1 MILTDRKSNS
11 ILPFIALSFIRC
23 HVLSSHDSL
32 VITLPYHLSS
42 SPIKC
47 VIMHSKTTNSNNSSS
62 RENPSSDMSSA
73 TTGVNSPLLQENR
86 STAKHTSVSGAVFN
100 VSTSII
106 GAGIM
111 SIPAT
116 LKVLGVVPAFFM
128 IVVIAWLAD
137 VSVEF
142 LMRYTHA
149 GKSTTYAG
157 VMKESFGRV
166 GSVLVQICV
175 LMNNLGCLIIYLI
188 IIEFFCIIAPPS
200 DFAARDVLSGN
211 QPEGS
216 VHLGV
221 LQEWFGIHWWNT
233 RAFALLFIVVVIM
246 LPLVLFRRVESLR
259 FSSAIAVFLAVL
271 FVAISSVMAISALF
285 QGKTESPRLLP
296 HLDNKTS
303 FFDLFTAVPVIVTAF
318 TFHFNV
324 HPIGF
329 EMDKPSDM
337 MSAVRISLILCG
349 AIYFTVGI
357 FGYLLFGDSIMP
369 DILVNFDQNSG
380 PALGSALNDI
390 VRLSYALHL
399 ILVFPLLNFSLRA
412 NIDEFLFP
420 NRPILAKDN
429 TRYMSLTLILLA
441 ICYLAAITI
450 PNIWYFFQF
459 MGSTSAV
466 SLAFIFPG
474 AIALRDV
481 HGISTSRD
489 RIMSAVM
496 IILAAATSIIAIST
510 NIYSF
515 FT

>member
-1 MILTDRKSNS
+1 M
-11 ILPFIALSFIRC
+11 A
-23 HVLSSHDSL
+23 
-32 VITLPYHLSS
+32 
-42 SPIKC
+42 
-47 VIMHSKTTNSNNSSS
+47 
-62 RENPSSDMSSA
+62 SA
-73 TTGVNSPLLQENR
+73 ITGVNAPLLQENKPP
-86 STAKHTSVSGAVFN
+86 AKHTSVPGAVFN

-116 LKVLGVVPAFFM
+116 LKVLGVVPAFLL

-137 VSVEF
+137 VSVEY

-149 GKSTTYAG
+149 GNSTTYAG

-166 GSVLVQICV
+166 GSILMQICV
-175 LMNNLGCLIIYLI
+175 MINNLGCLIIYLI
-188 IIEFFCIIAPPS
+188 IIG
-200 DFAARDVLSGN
+200 DVLSGN

-221 LQEWFGIHWWNT
+221 LQEWFGIHWWNS
-233 RAFALLFIVVVIM
+233 RAFAILFIVVFIM

-271 FVAISSVMAISALF
+271 FVAISSVMAIYALF

-296 HLDNKTS
+296 HLDNKAS
-303 FFDLFTAVPVIVTAF
+303 FFELFTAFPVIVTAF

-349 AIYFTVGI
+349 AIYFTVGV
-357 FGYLLFGDSIMP
+357 FGYLLFGDSIMS
-369 DILVNFDQNSG
+369 DILVNFDRNSG
-380 PALGSALNDI
+380 SALGSVLNDV

-399 ILVFPLLNFSLRA
+399 MLVFPLLNFSLRA

-420 NRPILAKDN
+420 NCPILAKDN
-429 TRYMSLTLILLA
+429 TRFISLTLLLLA
-441 ICYLAAITI
+441 ICYLAAIAI

-481 HGISTSRD
+481 HGISTARD
-489 RIMSAVM
+489 RIMSALM
-496 IILAAATSIIAIST
+496 IVLAAIASTIAIST